1 MIKYLAGIFDAEG
14 YVRIRKSVATSKG
27 SYSYTA
33 EIKLYMCDKN
43 IVNRFAELY
52 GLTVKSEHRYLNR
65 KVVYYCTMGN
75 NLLKTNSFIKDFLPY
90 LNEKRKQL
98 EEVYNLLFT
107 DKNNE
112 KCYQDYMIAKQQFTH
127 SINGILSYEYIA
139 GIIDGDGWFSMFNAG
154 SAKQSLYNN
163 YSVGLEQRYKP
174 MIDYIASLTKDGVHK
189 TKTKDTVNHVQTF
202 AWYCSTSRILPLLKN
217 IEPFL
222 IEKRNKCNIIINY
235 IEKQEEFRN
244 FTQQE
249 LNKWKL
255 L

>member
-112 KCYQDYMIAKQQFTH
+112 KCYQNYMIAKQQFTH

-174 MIDYIASLTKDGVHK
+174 MIDYIASLTEDGVHK
-189 TKTKDTVNHVQTF
+189 TKTKDTANHVQTF